1 MSDGY
6 VPISELA
13 DYLSVKVT
21 TVRSWVNKGYIPKT
35 CYIKLGNTYRFS
47 ISDTVAALTSKPES
61 PEVSEARKKMSKI
74 PVYKDTREDKPDGVQ
89 SSTALYDITRA
100 PEPENPQLSFDF
112 DEDDD
117 L

>member
-1 MSDGY
+1 MSGGY

-21 TVRSWVNKGYIPKT
+21 TVRSWVSKGHIPKT

-47 ISDTVAALTSKPES
+47 ISDTIAALTATPES
-61 PEVSEARKKMSKI
+61 PEVSEAREKMSEA
-74 PVYKDTREDKPDGVQ
+74 PVYEDTRE
-89 SSTALYDITRA
+89 